1 MLQHESVLHPFIWP
15 NNISLCGYTTFYISI
30 HHLMGIWGIST
41 FRLLWIMLQWTFVYD
56 IFFLLKLFFTM
67 RVFFPRPWI
76 SLKSTLIKPYVS
88 EHFFW
93 GPFSDEKVQFQ
104 LEKLTWVQAFSAKHY
119 TYCLEKHIKYP
130 RTHLL
135 SKEKLFMLLQKTDL

>member
-56 IFFLLKLFFTM
+56 IFFLLELFFTM
-67 RVFFPRPWI
+67 RVFFPLWVI
-76 SLKSTLIKPYVS
+76 SHQFLWVILSVPISYLRES
-88 EHFFW
+88 EILWKVLH
-93 GPFSDEKVQFQ
+93 SEKVLQ
-104 LEKLTWVQAFSAKHY
+104 FSASLLLNVMTAEPSHEGMTLLPGKRGKMKDKHK
-119 TYCLEKHIKYP
+119 ED
-130 RTHLL
+130 L
-135 SKEKLFMLLQKTDL
+135 SCP